1 MSTKLLIV
9 VGCPCQIGLA
19 DWQKAGG
26 NLPPVQKTGVR
37 VRMDAVTIL
46 HEDRLFSS
54 EPTTRAI
61 SRRLYQ
67 GVRNLPL
74 LSPHGHTEARWFADN
89 EPFPDPT
96 TLLIIPDHYV
106 FRMLYSQGIAME
118 DLGIGKKELSA
129 DEARKIWRRFA
140 ESYYLFRATPTR
152 MWLDYGFQR

>member
-1 MSTKLLIV
+1 MAVI
-9 VGCPCQIGLA
+9 C
-19 DWQKAGG
+19 
-26 NLPPVQKTGVR
+26 PPVQKTGVQ

-67 GVRNLPL
+67 EVRNLPL

-129 DEARKIWRRFA
+129 DEARKIWRRA
-140 ESYYLFRATPTR
+140 RSAWNSAMPIMSACRWRRCCCSAAITALRTR
-152 MWLDYGFQR
+152 S